1 MNAVENLSPKRLYTL
16 IDTLANPSFKGKL
29 KVSSRKTRETINVST
44 IAVIH
49 YFS

>member
-1 MNAVENLSPKRLYTL
+1 MNAVESLYPKRLYTP
-16 IDTLANPSFKGKL
+16 IDTLANSSFKGKL
-29 KVSSRKTRETINVST
+29 KVSSRKTREMINVST